1 MEGLSGGRRYE
12 VTGLT
17 MNGEPY
23 LVTVHKSLLGKVI
36 SGKVD
41 AAKLALLPHIPQII
55 QNGRYVGSGETGG
68 GKATYYIQRY
78 DYFET
83 QLSLDGRPY
92 VAAFDV
98 EVRHDNNRMRTYRVL
113 RNMNLQAA
121 DATQGTNV
129 QNKMDLEAL
138 DWIGPGPKPGDG
150 QAPQVH
156 LQRGNPGS
164 PADISVP
171 QTNSDVNTPIA
182 DSGVERFTSPAATG
196 RSGQSAPFDAEET
209 AQRQAAWEQARKE
222 TEVEGTFVGEDGLRR
237 SAQTGSF
244 LAYEMCAPDAGR
256 RGRTLRSRNEIVQSL
271 SEAFHTPVVFGTDS
285 TLSSNQAAGVHYRHS
300 GLTKVRYPND
310 IHTALHE
317 IGHQSDALLD
327 LGELPGA
334 DRVIDAFPQAVRDA
348 YGNDADSLKAEAVA
362 ESFAMYVNNPQ
373 AARALWPQFVEAL
386 EQGMDASQRRAVR
399 RASSA
404 LRAEAAASVQER
416 LANHIVDHTKGPG
429 AVQRLAEGMGGWD
442 ADQRLD
448 TQAVVNRASRAK
460 AKGMLAQAL
469 YDKNHTHKVAD
480 GFSSCFEPS
489 NAQELETLKNRKLQT
504 VQRGAKGPLLVG
516 NLQDPKPPLH
526 SPHPLPLRRG
536 VFKVWHGT
544 NRNAGHQAHGGK

>member
-1 MEGLSGGRRYE
+1 M
-12 VTGLT
+12 
-17 MNGEPY
+17 
-23 LVTVHKSLLGKVI
+23 
-36 SGKVD
+36 
-41 AAKLALLPHIPQII
+41 
-55 QNGRYVGSGETGG
+55 
-68 GKATYYIQRY
+68 
-78 DYFET
+78 
-83 QLSLDGRPY
+83 
-92 VAAFDV
+92 
-98 EVRHDNNRMRTYRVL
+98 
-113 RNMNLQAA
+113 
-121 DATQGTNV
+121 
-129 QNKMDLEAL
+129 
-138 DWIGPGPKPGDG
+138 
-150 QAPQVH
+150 
-156 LQRGNPGS
+156 
-164 PADISVP
+164 
-171 QTNSDVNTPIA
+171 
-182 DSGVERFTSPAATG
+182 
-196 RSGQSAPFDAEET
+196 
-209 AQRQAAWEQARKE
+209 
-222 TEVEGTFVGEDGLRR
+222 EGTFVGEDGVRR
-237 SAQTGSF
+237 SAQTGSY
-244 LAYEMCAPDAGR
+244 LAYEMGQPDAGR
-256 RGRTLRSRNEIVQSL
+256 RGRTLRSRNEIVREL

-285 TLSSNQAAGVHYRHS
+285 ALSSNQAAGLHDRHS

-317 IGHQSDALLD
+317 IGRQSDALLD

-442 ADQRLD
+442 ADQRLY
-448 TQAVVNRASRAK
+448 TQAVVNRASRAR

-526 SPHPLPLRRG
+526 SPHPLTLRRG
-536 VFKVWHGT
+536 VFKFWHGT
-544 NRNAGHQAHGGK
+544 NRNAGHQAHGGM

>member
-1 MEGLSGGRRYE
+1 MEGLSGGKRYE
-12 VTGLT
+12 VPGLT

-41 AAKLALLPHIPQII
+41 AAKLALLPHIPEIV
-55 QNGRYVGSGETGG
+55 QNGRYVGSGQTGG
-68 GKATYYIQRY
+68 GKSSYYIQRY

-83 QLSLDGRPY
+83 QLMLGGQPY

-98 EVRHDNNRMRTYRVL
+98 EVRSDQNRMRTYRVL
-113 RNMNLQAA
+113 RNMNLQAV
-121 DATQGTNV
+121 ATQGANG
-129 QNKMDLEAL
+129 QNKMDLKAL
-138 DWIGPGPKPGDG
+138 DWILPGPIPGDG
-150 QAPQVH
+150 RSLQVH
-156 LQRGNPGS
+156 LQQGDPGS
-164 PADISVP
+164 PANSMIQ
-171 QTNSDVNTPIA
+171 QTDPAVNTQNA
-182 DSGVERFTSPAATG
+182 ESGVERFTSPTATG
-196 RSGQSAPFDAEET
+196 RSEQSAPFDAEET
-209 AQRQAAWEQARKE
+209 AQRQAVWEQAGKE
-222 TEVEGTFVGEDGLRR
+222 TEVEGTFVGEDGVRR
-237 SAQTGSF
+237 SAQTGSY
-244 LAYEMCAPDAGR
+244 LAYEMGAPDAGR
-256 RGRTLRSRNEIVQSL
+256 RGRTLRSRNEIVREL

-285 TLSSNQAAGVHYRHS
+285 ALSSNQAAGLHDRHS

-404 LRAEAAASVQER
+404 LQAEAAASVQER

-442 ADQRLD
+442 ADQRLY
-448 TQAVVNRASRAK
+448 TQAVVNRASRAR

-526 SPHPLPLRRG
+526 SPHPLTLRRG
-536 VFKVWHGT
+536 VFKFWHGT
-544 NRNAGHQAHGGK
+544 NRNAGHQAHGGM

>member
-1 MEGLSGGRRYE
+1 MEGLSGGKRYE
-12 VTGLT
+12 VPGLT

-41 AAKLALLPHIPQII
+41 AAKLALLPHIPEIV

-68 GKATYYIQRY
+68 GKNKRYIMRY

-83 QLSLDGRPY
+83 QLMLGSQPY

-98 EVRHDNNRMRTYRVL
+98 EVRSDQNRMRTYRVL
-113 RNMNLQAA
+113 NSMELRAAAKQNGPEVDLQI
-121 DATQGTNV
+121 
-129 QNKMDLEAL
+129 L
-138 DWIGPGPKPGDG
+138 PGPIPGDG
-150 QAPQVH
+150 RSLQVH
-156 LQRGNPGS
+156 LQRGDPGS
-164 PADISVP
+164 PTNTTIQ
-171 QTNSDVNTPIA
+171 QTDPAVNTQNA
-182 DSGVERFTSPAATG
+182 ESGVERFTSPTATG
-196 RSGQSAPFDAEET
+196 RSEQSAPFDAEET

-222 TEVEGTFVGEDGLRR
+222 TEVEGTFVGEDGVRR
-237 SAQTGSF
+237 SAQTGSY
-244 LAYEMCAPDAGR
+244 LAYEMGQPDAGR
-256 RGRTLRSRNEIVQSL
+256 RGRTLRSRNEIVREL
-271 SEAFHTPVVFGTDS
+271 SEAFHTPVVFGTDIA
-285 TLSSNQAAGVHYRHS
+285 LSSNQAAGLHDRHS

-373 AARALWPQFVEAL
+373 AALALWPQFVEAL

-448 TQAVVNRASRAK
+448 TQAVVNRASRAR

-526 SPHPLPLRRG
+526 SPHPLTLRRG

>member
-1 MEGLSGGRRYE
+1 MEGLSGGKRYE
-12 VTGLT
+12 VPGLT

-41 AAKLALLPHIPQII
+41 AAKLALLPHIPEIV
-55 QNGRYVGSGETGG
+55 QNGRYVGSGQTGG
-68 GKATYYIQRY
+68 GKSSYYIQRY

-83 QLSLDGRPY
+83 QLMLGGQPY

-98 EVRHDNNRMRTYRVL
+98 EVRSDQNRMRTYRVL
-113 RNMNLQAA
+113 RNMNLQAV
-121 DATQGTNV
+121 ATQGANG
-129 QNKMDLEAL
+129 QNKMDLKAL
-138 DWIGPGPKPGDG
+138 DWILPGPIPGDG
-150 QAPQVH
+150 RSLQVH
-156 LQRGNPGS
+156 LQQGDPGS
-164 PADISVP
+164 PANSMIQ
-171 QTNSDVNTPIA
+171 QTDPAVNTQNA
-182 DSGVERFTSPAATG
+182 ESGVERFTSPTATG
-196 RSGQSAPFDAEET
+196 RSEQSAPFDAEET

-237 SAQTGSF
+237 SAQTGSY
-244 LAYEMCAPDAGR
+244 LAYEMGQPDAGR
-256 RGRTLRSRNEIVQSL
+256 RGRTLRSRNEIVREL

-285 TLSSNQAAGVHYRHS
+285 ALSSNQAAGLHDRHS

-348 YGNDADSLKAEAVA
+348 FGNDADSLKAEAVA

-386 EQGMDASQRRAVR
+386 EQGVDSSQRRAVR

-448 TQAVVNRASRAK
+448 TQAVVNRASRAR

-526 SPHPLPLRRG
+526 SPHPLTLRRG

>member
-1 MEGLSGGRRYE
+1 MEGLSGGKRYE
-12 VTGLT
+12 VPGLT

-41 AAKLALLPHIPQII
+41 AAKLALLPHIPEIV
-55 QNGRYVGSGETGG
+55 QNGRYVGSGQTGG
-68 GKATYYIQRY
+68 GKNKRYIMRY

-83 QLSLDGRPY
+83 QLMLGGQPY

-98 EVRHDNNRMRTYRVL
+98 EVRSDQNRMRTYRVL

-138 DWIGPGPKPGDG
+138 DWIGPGPIPGDG
-150 QAPQVH
+150 RSLQVH
-156 LQRGNPGS
+156 LPRGDPGS
-164 PADISVP
+164 PVNSTIQ
-171 QTNSDVNTPIA
+171 QTNPAVNTQNA
-182 DSGVERFTSPAATG
+182 ESGVERFTSPAATG
-196 RSGQSAPFDAEET
+196 RSEQSAPFDAEET

-222 TEVEGTFVGEDGLRR
+222 TEVEGTFVGEDGVRR

-244 LAYEMCAPDAGR
+244 LAYEMGAPDAGR
-256 RGRTLRSRNEIVQSL
+256 RGRTLRSRNEIVREL

-285 TLSSNQAAGVHYRHS
+285 ALSSNQAAGLHDRHS

-317 IGHQSDALLD
+317 IGRQSDALLD

-448 TQAVVNRASRAK
+448 TQAVVNRASRAR

-526 SPHPLPLRRG
+526 SPHPLTLRRG

-544 NRNAGHQAHGGK
+544 NRNAGHQAHGGM

>member
-1 MEGLSGGRRYE
+1 MEGLSGGKRYE
-12 VTGLT
+12 VPGLT

-23 LVTVHKSLLGKVI
+23 LVTVHKSVLGKII

-41 AAKLALLPHIPQII
+41 AAKLALLPHIPEIV

-68 GKATYYIQRY
+68 GKNKRYIMRY

-83 QLSLDGRPY
+83 QLMLGGQSD

-98 EVRHDNNRMRTYRVL
+98 EVRSDQNRMRTYRVL
-113 RNMNLQAA
+113 RNMNLQAV
-121 DATQGTNV
+121 ATQGANG
-129 QNKMDLEAL
+129 QNKMDLKAL
-138 DWIGPGPKPGDG
+138 DWILPGPIPGDG
-150 QAPQVH
+150 RSLQVH
-156 LQRGNPGS
+156 LQRGDPGS
-164 PADISVP
+164 PTNTTIQ
-171 QTNSDVNTPIA
+171 QTDPAVNTQNA
-182 DSGVERFTSPAATG
+182 ESGVERFTSPTATG
-196 RSGQSAPFDAEET
+196 RSEQSAPFDAEET

-222 TEVEGTFVGEDGLRR
+222 TEVEGTFVGEDGLRC
-237 SAQTGSF
+237 SAQTGSY
-244 LAYEMCAPDAGR
+244 LAYEMGQPDAGR

-271 SEAFHTPVVFGTDS
+271 SEAFHTPVVFGSDS
-285 TLSSNQAAGVHYRHS
+285 TLSSNQAAGLHDRHS

-348 YGNDADSLKAEAVA
+348 YGNDAGSLKAEAVA

-373 AARALWPQFVEAL
+373 ASRALWPQFVEAL

-429 AVQRLAEGMGGWD
+429 AVQLLAEGMGGWD

-448 TQAVVNRASRAK
+448 TQAVVNRASRAR
-460 AKGMLAQAL
+460 AKGMLTQAL
-469 YDKNHTHKVAD
+469 YDKNYAHKVAD

-504 VQRGAKGPLLVG
+504 VQRGAKGPLPVG

-526 SPHPLPLRRG
+526 SPHPLTLRRG

>member
-1 MEGLSGGRRYE
+1 MEGLSGGKRYE
-12 VTGLT
+12 VPGLT

-41 AAKLALLPHIPQII
+41 AAKLALLSYVPQIV
-55 QNGRYVGSGETGG
+55 QNGKYVGSGETGG
-68 GKATYYIQRY
+68 GKNKRYIMRY

-83 QLSLDGRPY
+83 QLMLGGQPY

-98 EVRHDNNRMRTYRVL
+98 EVRSDQNRMRTYRVL
-113 RNMNLQAA
+113 NSMELRAAAKQNGPQVDLQI
-121 DATQGTNV
+121 
-129 QNKMDLEAL
+129 L
-138 DWIGPGPKPGDG
+138 PGPIPGDG
-150 QAPQVH
+150 RSLQVH
-156 LQRGNPGS
+156 LQRGDPGS
-164 PADISVP
+164 PANSMIQ
-171 QTNSDVNTPIA
+171 QTDPAVNTQNA
-182 DSGVERFTSPAATG
+182 ESGVERFTSPAATG
-196 RSGQSAPFDAEET
+196 RSEQSAPFDAEET

-237 SAQTGSF
+237 SAQTGSY
-244 LAYEMCAPDAGR
+244 LAYEMGQPDAGR
-256 RGRTLRSRNEIVQSL
+256 RGRTLRSRNEIVREL
-271 SEAFHTPVVFGTDS
+271 SEAFHTSVVFGTDS
-285 TLSSNQAAGVHYRHS
+285 ALSSNQAAGLHYRHS

-386 EQGMDASQRRAVR
+386 EQGMDASQRGAVR

-429 AVQRLAEGMGGWD
+429 AVQLLAEGMGGWD

-448 TQAVVNRASRAK
+448 TQAVVNRASRAR

-526 SPHPLPLRRG
+526 SPHPLTLRRG
-536 VFKVWHGT
+536 VFKFWHGT

>member
-1 MEGLSGGRRYE
+1 MEGLSGGKRYE
-12 VTGLT
+12 VPGLT

-41 AAKLALLPHIPQII
+41 AAKLALLPHIPEIV
-55 QNGRYVGSGETGG
+55 QNGRYVGSGQTGG
-68 GKATYYIQRY
+68 GKSSYYIQRY

-83 QLSLDGRPY
+83 QLMLGGQPY

-98 EVRHDNNRMRTYRVL
+98 EVRSDQNRMRTYRVL
-113 RNMNLQAA
+113 RNMNLQAV
-121 DATQGTNV
+121 ATQGANG
-129 QNKMDLEAL
+129 QNKMDLKAL
-138 DWIGPGPKPGDG
+138 DWILPGPIPGDG
-150 QAPQVH
+150 RSLQVH
-156 LQRGNPGS
+156 LQQGDPGS
-164 PADISVP
+164 PANSMIQ
-171 QTNSDVNTPIA
+171 QTDPAVNTQNA
-182 DSGVERFTSPAATG
+182 ESGVERFTSPTATG
-196 RSGQSAPFDAEET
+196 RSEQSAPFDAEET

-237 SAQTGSF
+237 SAQTGSY
-244 LAYEMCAPDAGR
+244 LAYEMGQPDAGR
-256 RGRTLRSRNEIVQSL
+256 RGRTLRSRNEIVREL

-285 TLSSNQAAGVHYRHS
+285 ALSSNQAAGLHDRHS

-310 IHTALHE
+310 IHKALHE
-317 IGHQSDALLD
+317 IGRQSDALLD

-442 ADQRLD
+442 ADQRLY
-448 TQAVVNRASRAK
+448 TQAVVNRASRAR

-526 SPHPLPLRRG
+526 SPHPLTLRRG
-536 VFKVWHGT
+536 VFKFWHGT
-544 NRNAGHQAHGGK
+544 NRNAGHQAHGGM

>member
-1 MEGLSGGRRYE
+1 MEGLSGGKRYE
-12 VTGLT
+12 VPGLT

-41 AAKLALLPHIPQII
+41 AAKLALLPHIPEIV
-55 QNGRYVGSGETGG
+55 QNGRYVGSGQTGG
-68 GKATYYIQRY
+68 GKSSYYIQRY

-83 QLSLDGRPY
+83 QLMLGGQPY

-98 EVRHDNNRMRTYRVL
+98 EVRSDQNRMRTYRVL
-113 RNMNLQAA
+113 RNMNLQAV
-121 DATQGTNV
+121 ATQGANG
-129 QNKMDLEAL
+129 QNKMDLKAL
-138 DWIGPGPKPGDG
+138 DWILPGPIPGDG
-150 QAPQVH
+150 RSLQVH
-156 LQRGNPGS
+156 LQQGDPGS
-164 PADISVP
+164 PANSMIQ
-171 QTNSDVNTPIA
+171 QTDPAVNTQNA
-182 DSGVERFTSPAATG
+182 ESGVERFTSPTATG
-196 RSGQSAPFDAEET
+196 RSEQSAPFDAEET

-237 SAQTGSF
+237 SAQTGSY
-244 LAYEMCAPDAGR
+244 LAYEMGQPDAGR
-256 RGRTLRSRNEIVQSL
+256 RGRTLRSRNEIVREL

-285 TLSSNQAAGVHYRHS
+285 ALSSNQAAGLHDRHS

-317 IGHQSDALLD
+317 IGRQSDALLD

-442 ADQRLD
+442 ADQRLY
-448 TQAVVNRASRAK
+448 TQAVVNRASRAR

-526 SPHPLPLRRG
+526 SPHPLTLRRG
-536 VFKVWHGT
+536 VFKFWHGT
-544 NRNAGHQAHGGK
+544 NRNAGHQAHGGM

>member
-12 VTGLT
+12 VPGLT

-41 AAKLALLPHIPQII
+41 AAKLALLPHIPEIV

-68 GKATYYIQRY
+68 GKNKRYIMRY

-83 QLSLDGRPY
+83 QLMLDGQPY

-98 EVRHDNNRMRTYRVL
+98 EVRRDQNRMRTYRVL
-113 RNMNLQAA
+113 RNMNLQAV
-121 DATQGTNV
+121 ATQGANG
-129 QNKMDLEAL
+129 QNKMDLKAL
-138 DWIGPGPKPGDG
+138 DWILPGPIPGDG
-150 QAPQVH
+150 QALQVH
-156 LQRGNPGS
+156 LQRGDPGS
-164 PADISVP
+164 PADSMIQ
-171 QTNSDVNTPIA
+171 QTDPAVNTQNA

-222 TEVEGTFVGEDGLRR
+222 TEVEGTFVGEDGVRR
-237 SAQTGSF
+237 SAQTGSY
-244 LAYEMCAPDAGR
+244 LAYEMGQPDAGR
-256 RGRTLRSRNEIVQSL
+256 RGRTLRSRNEIVHEL

-285 TLSSNQAAGVHYRHS
+285 ALSSNQAAGLHYRHS

-327 LGELPGA
+327 LGELPGV
-334 DRVIDAFPQAVRDA
+334 DRVIDAFPQSVRDA
-348 YGNDADSLKAEAVA
+348 YGNDAGSLKAEAVA

-386 EQGMDASQRRAVR
+386 EQGMDSSQRRAVR
-399 RASSA
+399 RASSS

-429 AVQRLAEGMGGWD
+429 AMQRLAEGMGGWD

-448 TQAVVNRASRAK
+448 TQAVVNRASRAR

-469 YDKNHTHKVAD
+469 YDKNYAHKVAD
-480 GFSSCFEPS
+480 GFSSYFEPS

-504 VQRGAKGPLLVG
+504 VQRGAKGPLPVG

-526 SPHPLPLRRG
+526 SPHPLTLRRG

>member
-1 MEGLSGGRRYE
+1 M
-12 VTGLT
+12 
-17 MNGEPY
+17 
-23 LVTVHKSLLGKVI
+23 
-36 SGKVD
+36 
-41 AAKLALLPHIPQII
+41 
-55 QNGRYVGSGETGG
+55 
-68 GKATYYIQRY
+68 
-78 DYFET
+78 
-83 QLSLDGRPY
+83 
-92 VAAFDV
+92 
-98 EVRHDNNRMRTYRVL
+98 
-113 RNMNLQAA
+113 
-121 DATQGTNV
+121 
-129 QNKMDLEAL
+129 
-138 DWIGPGPKPGDG
+138 
-150 QAPQVH
+150 
-156 LQRGNPGS
+156 
-164 PADISVP
+164 
-171 QTNSDVNTPIA
+171 
-182 DSGVERFTSPAATG
+182 
-196 RSGQSAPFDAEET
+196 
-209 AQRQAAWEQARKE
+209 
-222 TEVEGTFVGEDGLRR
+222 EGTFVGEDGVRR

-244 LAYEMCAPDAGR
+244 LAYEMGAPDAGR
-256 RGRTLRSRNEIVQSL
+256 RGRTLRSRNEIVHEL

-285 TLSSNQAAGVHYRHS
+285 ALSSNQAAGLHDRHS

-334 DRVIDAFPQAVRDA
+334 DRVIDAFPQAVWDA

-386 EQGMDASQRRAVR
+386 EQGVDSSQRRAVR

-448 TQAVVNRASRAK
+448 TQAVVNRASRAR
-460 AKGMLAQAL
+460 AKGMLTQAL

-489 NAQELETLKNRKLQT
+489 NAQELKTLKNRKLQT
-504 VQRGAKGPLLVG
+504 VQRGAKGPLPVR

-526 SPHPLPLRRG
+526 SPHPLTLRRG

-544 NRNAGHQAHGGK
+544 NRNVGHQAHGGK

>member
-1 MEGLSGGRRYE
+1 MEGLSGGKRYE
-12 VTGLT
+12 VPGLT

-41 AAKLALLPHIPQII
+41 AAKLALLSYVPQIV
-55 QNGRYVGSGETGG
+55 QNGKYVGSGQTGG
-68 GKATYYIQRY
+68 GKNKRYIMRY

-92 VAAFDV
+92 VATFDV
-98 EVRHDNNRMRTYRVL
+98 EVRHDQNRMRTYRVL
-113 RNMNLQAA
+113 RNMNLQAV
-121 DATQGTNV
+121 ATQGANG
-129 QNKMDLEAL
+129 QNKMDLKAL
-138 DWIGPGPKPGDG
+138 DWILPGPIPGDG
-150 QAPQVH
+150 QAFQVH
-156 LQRGNPGS
+156 LQRGDPGS
-164 PADISVP
+164 PANSMIQ
-171 QTNSDVNTPIA
+171 QTDPAVNTQNA
-182 DSGVERFTSPAATG
+182 ESGVERFTSPTATG
-196 RSGQSAPFDAEET
+196 CSEQSAPFDAEET
-209 AQRQAAWEQARKE
+209 ALRQAAWEQARKE

-237 SAQTGSF
+237 SAQTGSY
-244 LAYEMCAPDAGR
+244 LAYEMGQPDAGR
-256 RGRTLRSRNEIVQSL
+256 RGRTLRSRNEIVREL

-285 TLSSNQAAGVHYRHS
+285 TLSSNQAAGLHDRHS

-317 IGHQSDALLD
+317 IGRQSDALLD

-448 TQAVVNRASRAK
+448 T
-460 AKGMLAQAL
+460 
-469 YDKNHTHKVAD
+469 
-480 GFSSCFEPS
+480 
-489 NAQELETLKNRKLQT
+489 
-504 VQRGAKGPLLVG
+504 
-516 NLQDPKPPLH
+516 
-526 SPHPLPLRRG
+526 
-536 VFKVWHGT
+536 
-544 NRNAGHQAHGGK
+544 

>member
-1 MEGLSGGRRYE
+1 MEGLSGGKRYE
-12 VTGLT
+12 VPGLT

-41 AAKLALLPHIPQII
+41 APKLALLSYVPKIV
-55 QNGRYVGSGETGG
+55 QNGKYVGSGQTGG
-68 GKATYYIQRY
+68 GRATYFIQRY

-92 VAAFDV
+92 VATFDV
-98 EVRHDNNRMRTYRVL
+98 EVRHDQNRMRTYRVL
-113 RNMNLQAA
+113 NSMELRAAAKQNGPEVDLQI
-121 DATQGTNV
+121 
-129 QNKMDLEAL
+129 L
-138 DWIGPGPKPGDG
+138 PGPIPGDG
-150 QAPQVH
+150 RSLQVH
-156 LQRGNPGS
+156 LQRGDPGS
-164 PADISVP
+164 PTNTTIQ
-171 QTNSDVNTPIA
+171 QTDPAVNTQNA
-182 DSGVERFTSPAATG
+182 ESGVERFTSPTATG
-196 RSGQSAPFDAEET
+196 RSEQSAPFDAEET
-209 AQRQAAWEQARKE
+209 AQRQAVWEQAGKE
-222 TEVEGTFVGEDGLRR
+222 TEVEGTFVGEDGVRR
-237 SAQTGSF
+237 SAQTGSY
-244 LAYEMCAPDAGR
+244 LAYEMGAPDAGR
-256 RGRTLRSRNEIVQSL
+256 RGRTLRSRNEIVREL

-285 TLSSNQAAGVHYRHS
+285 ALSSNQAAGLHDRHS

-442 ADQRLD
+442 ADQRLY
-448 TQAVVNRASRAK
+448 TQAVVNRASRAR

-526 SPHPLPLRRG
+526 SPHPLTLRRG

>member
-1 MEGLSGGRRYE
+1 MEGLSGGKRYE
-12 VTGLT
+12 VPGLT

-41 AAKLALLPHIPQII
+41 APKLALLSYVPQIV
-55 QNGRYVGSGETGG
+55 QNGKYVGSGQTGG
-68 GKATYYIQRY
+68 GKNKRYIMRY

-83 QLSLDGRPY
+83 QLMLGGQPY

-98 EVRHDNNRMRTYRVL
+98 EVRRDQNRMRTYRVL
-113 RNMNLQAA
+113 RNMNLQA
-121 DATQGTNV
+121 DAAQGANG

-150 QAPQVH
+150 RSPQVH

-164 PADISVP
+164 PADSMIQ
-171 QTNSDVNTPIA
+171 QTDPAVNTQNA
-182 DSGVERFTSPAATG
+182 ESGVERFTSPAATG

-237 SAQTGSF
+237 SAQTGSY
-244 LAYEMCAPDAGR
+244 LAYEMGQPDAGR
-256 RGRTLRSRNEIVQSL
+256 RGRTLRSRNEIVREL

-285 TLSSNQAAGVHYRHS
+285 ALSSNQAAGLHDRHS
-300 GLTKVRYPND
+300 GLTKVRYPNG

-404 LRAEAAASVQER
+404 LQAEAAASVQER

-448 TQAVVNRASRAK
+448 TQAVVNRASRAR

-526 SPHPLPLRRG
+526 SPHPLTLRRG

>member
-1 MEGLSGGRRYE
+1 MEGLSGGKRYE
-12 VTGLT
+12 VPGLT

-41 AAKLALLPHIPQII
+41 AAKLALLPHIPEIV
-55 QNGRYVGSGETGG
+55 QNGRYVGSGQTGG
-68 GKATYYIQRY
+68 GKNKRYIMRY

-83 QLSLDGRPY
+83 QLMLGGQPY

-98 EVRHDNNRMRTYRVL
+98 EVRSDQNRMRTYRVL

-156 LQRGNPGS
+156 LPRGDPGS
-164 PADISVP
+164 PVNTTIQ
-171 QTNSDVNTPIA
+171 QTNPAVNTQNA
-182 DSGVERFTSPAATG
+182 ESGVERFTSPAATG
-196 RSGQSAPFDAEET
+196 RSEQSAPFDAEET

-237 SAQTGSF
+237 SAQTGSY
-244 LAYEMCAPDAGR
+244 LAYEMGQPDAGR
-256 RGRTLRSRNEIVQSL
+256 RGRTLRSRNEIVREL

-285 TLSSNQAAGVHYRHS
+285 ALTSRQAAGLHYQHS

-310 IHTALHE
+310 ILTALHE

-334 DRVIDAFPQAVRDA
+334 DRVIDAFPQSVRDA
-348 YGNDADSLKAEAVA
+348 YGNDAGSLKAEAVA

-386 EQGMDASQRRAVR
+386 EQGMDASQRRTVR

-429 AVQRLAEGMGGWD
+429 AVQLLAEGMGGWD

-448 TQAVVNRASRAK
+448 TQAVVNRASRAR

-489 NAQELETLKNRKLQT
+489 NAQELEKLKNRKLQT

-526 SPHPLPLRRG
+526 SPHPLTLRRG

>member
-1 MEGLSGGRRYE
+1 MEGLSGGKRYE
-12 VTGLT
+12 VPGLT

-41 AAKLALLPHIPQII
+41 AAKLALLPHIPEIV
-55 QNGRYVGSGETGG
+55 QNGRYVGSGQTGG
-68 GKATYYIQRY
+68 GKNKRYIMRY

-83 QLSLDGRPY
+83 QLMLGGQPY

-98 EVRHDNNRMRTYRVL
+98 EVRSDQNRMRTYRVL

-156 LQRGNPGS
+156 LPRGDPGS
-164 PADISVP
+164 PVNSTIQ
-171 QTNSDVNTPIA
+171 QTNPAVNTQNA
-182 DSGVERFTSPAATG
+182 ESGVERFTSPAATG
-196 RSGQSAPFDAEET
+196 RSEQSAPFDAEET

-237 SAQTGSF
+237 SAQTGSY
-244 LAYEMCAPDAGR
+244 LAYEMGQPDAGR
-256 RGRTLRSRNEIVQSL
+256 RGRTLRSRNEIVREL

-285 TLSSNQAAGVHYRHS
+285 ALTSRQAAGLHYQHS

-310 IHTALHE
+310 ILTALHE

-334 DRVIDAFPQAVRDA
+334 DRVIDAFPQSVRDA
-348 YGNDADSLKAEAVA
+348 YGNDAGSLKAEAVA

-386 EQGMDASQRRAVR
+386 EQGMDASQRRTVR

-429 AVQRLAEGMGGWD
+429 AVQLLAEGMGGWD

-448 TQAVVNRASRAK
+448 TQAVVNRASRAR

-489 NAQELETLKNRKLQT
+489 NAQELEKLKNRKLQT

-526 SPHPLPLRRG
+526 SPHPLTLRRG

>member
-1 MEGLSGGRRYE
+1 MEGLSGGKRYE
-12 VTGLT
+12 VPGLT

-41 AAKLALLPHIPQII
+41 AAKLALLPHIPEIV
-55 QNGRYVGSGETGG
+55 QNGRYVGSGQTGG
-68 GKATYYIQRY
+68 GKSSYYIQRY

-83 QLSLDGRPY
+83 QLMLGGQPY

-98 EVRHDNNRMRTYRVL
+98 EVRSDQNRMRTYRVL
-113 RNMNLQAA
+113 RNMNLQAV
-121 DATQGTNV
+121 ATQGANG
-129 QNKMDLEAL
+129 QNKMDLKAL
-138 DWIGPGPKPGDG
+138 DWILPGPIPGDG
-150 QAPQVH
+150 RSLQVH
-156 LQRGNPGS
+156 LQQGDPGS
-164 PADISVP
+164 PANSMIQ
-171 QTNSDVNTPIA
+171 QTDPAVNTQNA
-182 DSGVERFTSPAATG
+182 ESGVERFTSPTATG
-196 RSGQSAPFDAEET
+196 RSEQSAPFDAEET

-237 SAQTGSF
+237 SAQTGSY
-244 LAYEMCAPDAGR
+244 LAYEMGQPDAGR
-256 RGRTLRSRNEIVQSL
+256 RGRTLRSRNEIVREL

-285 TLSSNQAAGVHYRHS
+285 ALSSNQAAGLHDRHS

-317 IGHQSDALLD
+317 IGRQSDALLD

-373 AARALWPQFVEAL
+373 ASRALWPQFVEAL
-386 EQGMDASQRRAVR
+386 EQGMDASQRGAVR

-448 TQAVVNRASRAK
+448 TQAVVNRASRAR

-526 SPHPLPLRRG
+526 SPHPLTLRRG